1 MEVGESSMDS
11 GDKFIY
17 LEKILYMII
26 KLYSFSLEFN
36 IKFIWQNSSYMQVFS
51 KIFYLQ
57 LFFTKIIFQ
66 LLFNHKF
73 NFIFLRG

>member
-36 IKFIWQNSSYMQVFS
+36 IKFI
-51 KIFYLQ
+51 
-57 LFFTKIIFQ
+57 
-66 LLFNHKF
+66 
-73 NFIFLRG
+73 